1 MKVYFVTSDNGDGSS
16 SVHWFREDQLEA
28 LDVLLEEE
36 ESYYSNEGTPDYITL
51 PDDFD
56 LSTLGVSFRK
66 T

>member
-1 MKVYFVTSDNGDGSS
+1 MKVYFVTSDNGDGST

-36 ESYYSNEGTPDYITL
+36 ESYYGNEGTPDYITL